1 MSCAPTKT
9 SVGEIIGKNPG
20 SHRSYAIL
28 RITNQYFGIDNYLY
42 VLYKMK

>member
-20 SHRSYAIL
+20 SHKSYAIL
-28 RITNQYFGIDNYLY
+28 RITRPIFWNRQLPLCFI
-42 VLYKMK
+42 